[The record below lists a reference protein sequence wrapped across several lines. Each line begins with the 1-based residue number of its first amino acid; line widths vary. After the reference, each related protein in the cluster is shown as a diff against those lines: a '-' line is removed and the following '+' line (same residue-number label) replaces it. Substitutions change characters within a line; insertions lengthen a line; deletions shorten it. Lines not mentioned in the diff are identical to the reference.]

1 MPELQNK
8 EQGAQSSPFDSEHR
22 PLGGFVEVF
31 DMCSTLLSPTWKW
44 KGKRGKLHCGMSEQR
59 TLRGGLLGSRKRRVG
74 AHLILKGGGKMKI
87 GAFVICLVYIFAGS
101 VLLGRRGAN
110 TGHTL
115 SLSMCRYRSS
125 RKSEHQSSK
134 WLSRTYLNIQEP
146 SKDCF
151 MQMCLYLSDSLID
164 AQSLKASNVNLPV

>member
-1 MPELQNK
+1 MTVPELQNK

-74 AHLILKGGGKMKI
+74 AHLILKGGGENEDRCVCDLP
-87 GAFVICLVYIFAGS
+87 GLHF
-101 VLLGRRGAN
+101 RGKCVA
-110 TGHTL
+110 
-115 SLSMCRYRSS
+115 
-125 RKSEHQSSK
+125 
-134 WLSRTYLNIQEP
+134 WP
-146 SKDCF
+146 
-151 MQMCLYLSDSLID
+151 
-164 AQSLKASNVNLPV
+164 